1 MTGSGQN
8 RSCGHVG
15 LMSGIAESGHRLL
28 DQSGLMLAA
37 RITYFKKTVGRFVE
51 IAPCEQ
57 SYTDAGA

>member
-1 MTGSGQN
+1 
-8 RSCGHVG
+8 
-15 LMSGIAESGHRLL
+15 MSGIAESGHRLL